1 MIPCV
6 YAFLPGK
13 DGKHYRYLLDTL
25 KIETINRIE
34 GRRLMPRFVL
44 KSKPLSIHLN
54 MHFLG
59 LKQKVVI
66 FIIVKH
72 SGKK

>member
-25 KIETINRIE
+25 KIETTNRIK

-44 KSKPLSIHLN
+44 KRKPLS
-54 MHFLG
+54 MHFLA